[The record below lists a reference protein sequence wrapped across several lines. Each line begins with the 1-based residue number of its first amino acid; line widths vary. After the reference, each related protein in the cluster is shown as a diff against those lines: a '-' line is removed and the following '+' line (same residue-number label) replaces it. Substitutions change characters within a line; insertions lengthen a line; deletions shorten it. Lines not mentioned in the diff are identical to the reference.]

1 MTYTVSVSFLNAKIL
16 TTSHVPKVR
25 KVMLSFPEGCK
36 CNGKKTKQTNYMKTL
51 AFFLSD
57 LINIGQCNSIKYCKL
72 GDTDPC
78 GVVTLS
84 LGVKGLSSSVLT
96 VTMTFAT

>member
-16 TTSHVPKVR
+16 TTSHIPKVR

-36 CNGKKTKQTNYMKTL
+36 CNRKKKTNCMKTF

-57 LINIGQCNSIKYCKL
+57 LINIGQFKSIKYCEL
-72 GDTDPC
+72 E
-78 GVVTLS
+78 S
-84 LGVKGLSSSVLT
+84 
-96 VTMTFAT
+96 

>member
-1 MTYTVSVSFLNAKIL
+1 
-16 TTSHVPKVR
+16 
-25 KVMLSFPEGCK
+25 
-36 CNGKKTKQTNYMKTL
+36 MKTL